1 METSSA
7 FIAPPSLVHFALVYV
22 VVALI
27 PGYALATLVRPR
39 SPRQERAALTIPC
52 AYALTA
58 VCGLT
63 TALLHLPFILFSYA
77 AFAAPITLAALWGA
91 WRKRRDTPL
100 RIRAGLWLV
109 PVGVAVLH
117 LAVTLWASRETPIA
131 IGFDTPIH
139 LAWVESMVRAHI
151 FPITLMSSH
160 IGAND
165 GPFYPA
171 AFHGL
176 SALLTDATTLPA
188 YRATYLSIVAAT
200 AGAPFL
206 LFAYV
211 RIALGT
217 ERVAALSTLA
227 ALAFEPLPQFAI
239 AQGLYPL
246 FVAILFLPALALA
259 LRWGLWEG
267 ERRSVLLAALLGVG
281 LLYTHPTEA
290 AAIVL
295 PLLVLVPTLTATT
308 KVWARAAGYG
318 VILTMVWGAAALP
331 ALAAIHRARAFVP
344 DDSPSPADLGGAVT
358 VAHVSLA
365 GEIDGYVSWIYG
377 RNVSYLLLV
386 AVVVGVMRCLA
397 CRQHRGLVVAQ
408 ALIALLF
415 IHGNDGD
422 LARSLHLL
430 SFHWTGIERLAPLH
444 YWVTLPLAALGI
456 DAIGQLV
463 GRRYAR
469 RMLPARPLVAA
480 LIAAPCIVFGLA
492 VPFGVSAAR
501 VSNYVAWRVDVAP
514 ADLGSL
520 SWLTRH
526 APPTATV
533 LNDADMAHPELVD
546 GAIDAALWLPALG
559 GPQPIF
565 SRSTEGVGALPGR
578 LDALAHITDRSLPL
592 ATERFV
598 QQEHIRYVFYGARVA
613 RGTTRH
619 LVLARLL
626 AAPGLHLAYT
636 SATSCQDTRQGVLN
650 CPTTASYVF
659 AVRPQP

>member
-1 METSSA
+1 MGIAST
-7 FIAPPSLVHFALVYV
+7 FIDPLTLTQFLLVYV

-27 PGYALATLVRPR
+27 PGYALATLVRPH
-39 SPRQERAALTIPC
+39 SPRQERVALTIPC

-63 TALLHLPFILFSYA
+63 TALLHLPFTLFLYA

-91 WRKRRDTPL
+91 WHRRRDTPL
-100 RIRAGLWLV
+100 RVRAGLWLV
-109 PVGVAVLH
+109 PVGVAALH
-117 LAVTLWASRETPIA
+117 LAVTLWVSRGTPIA
-131 IGFDTPIH
+131 IGFDAPIH
-139 LAWVESMVRAHI
+139 LAYVEAIVRAHI
-151 FPITLMSSH
+151 FPITLIASR

-176 SALLTDATTLPA
+176 AALLTDATALPV

-211 RIALGT
+211 RVALGT
-217 ERVAALSTLA
+217 ERVAALAALA
-227 ALAFEPLPQFAI
+227 ALAFEPLPQFAL

-246 FVAILFLPALALA
+246 LVAILFLPALALA
-259 LRWGLWEG
+259 LRRGLWEG
-267 ERRSVLLAALLGVG
+267 ERRAVLLAALLGVG
-281 LLYTHPTEA
+281 ILYTHPTEA
-290 AAIVL
+290 TAIVL
-295 PLLVLVPTLTATT
+295 PLLVLAPTLTATT

-318 VILTMVWGAAALP
+318 ALLAVVWGAVMLP
-331 ALAAIHRARAFVP
+331 ALTAVHRATAWVP
-344 DDSPSPADLGGAVT
+344 DGSPSPADLGGAMT
-358 VAHVSLA
+358 HFSLT
-365 GEIDGYVSWIYG
+365 GEINGYVSWIYG
-377 RNVSYLLLV
+377 RNISYLLLV
-386 AVVVGVMRCLA
+386 AVIVGGIRCLVR
-397 CRQHRGLVVAQ
+397 RQHRGLVVAQ

-415 IHGNDGD
+415 IDGNDSS
-422 LARSLHLL
+422 LARYLHLL
-430 SFHWTGIERLAPLH
+430 SFHWTLIERLAPLH

-456 DAIGQLV
+456 DTIGQTV
-463 GRRYAR
+463 GRLYAR
-469 RMLPARPLVAA
+469 RPLPARMLVTGLVAT
-480 LIAAPCIVFGLA
+480 PCIVFGLA
-492 VPFGVSAAR
+492 VPFAVSAAR

-514 ADLGSL
+514 ADLSSL
-520 SWLTRH
+520 SWLARH

-533 LNDADMAHPELVD
+533 LNDADMAHPNLVD
-546 GAIDAALWLPALG
+546 GAIDAALWLPAGG

-565 SRSTEGVGALPGR
+565 ARATEGIGALSDR
-578 LDALAHITDRSLPL
+578 LDALAHIADRSLPL

-598 QQEHIRYVFYGARVA
+598 QQEHIRYVFYGARVT

-626 AAPGLHLAYT
+626 AAPGLRLAYT
-636 SATSCQDTRQGVLN
+636 SAPSCRDTRQGTPG

-659 AVRPQP
+659 AVRA